1 MSDPIELSLSA
12 DQAMVLSDW
21 LNRKMHTAEMA
32 SLVDDRAVWSPLLK
46 ISGSLETKLVLI
58 FDPGYG
64 EALSAA
70 RARLIGELGDFGVA
84 PDGAE

>member
-1 MSDPIELSLSA
+1 MSDSIELSLSV

-46 ISGSLETKLVLI
+46 ISGSLETILALV
-58 FDPGYG
+58 FDPEYG
-64 EALSAA
+64 AALSAA
-70 RARLIGELGDFGVA
+70 RARLVGELGEFGA
-84 PDGAE
+84 TSDSAE